1 MQITNPLRILFV
13 TPYKPDLIRVRPYQ
27 FIRHLAKLGHK
38 ITLVFYDSP
47 QNLLV
52 DNELR
57 SLCEDIF
64 PIPITKTKV
73 LFNSLKNLPTNK
85 PFQASYGINKKMFIQ
100 IEKLIKN
107 EYSPFDVIHFEHL
120 RSVDFGIKLKE
131 MNISNHTPI
140 VWDSVD
146 SITHLF
152 RQASIHHPLWIGR
165 KFLEVETQRTSIYEP
180 RVASV
185 FNKVLVTSQTDLNVF
200 VELLTKLKIN
210 ADLVVL
216 PNGVDLENF
225 TPDINQKREENTL
238 VISGKMS
245 YHANQKMVSN
255 LVKEIMPLIWKKN
268 PDVRLWVVG
277 QNPSKEI
284 INFGEDPRITITG
297 WVPEMRSFLQ
307 KATIAVAPLAY
318 GAGIQNK
325 ILEAMA
331 CETPVITSSSALNAL
346 SAIPGQDLLV
356 ADDVESFANLTID
369 LLSNPS
375 RMEKIGKAG
384 RLFVENHHS
393 WQKAAEKLL
402 QIYQESINSSHSL
415 YS

>member
-1 MQITNPLRILFV
+1 MQTTNPLRILFI

-47 QNLLV
+47 QNLIV
-52 DNELR
+52 DNELG
-57 SLCEDIF
+57 SVCENIF

-73 LFNSLKNLPTNK
+73 LINCLLTLPTKK
-85 PFQASYGINKKMFIQ
+85 PFQAAYGLNKQMFDQ
-100 IEKLIKN
+100 IEKLMKN
-107 EYSPFDVIHFEHL
+107 EDSPFDVIHFEHL
-120 RSVDFGIKLKE
+120 RSVDFGIKLMKLKGSGH
-131 MNISNHTPI
+131 IPF

-152 RQASIHHPLWIGR
+152 RQASTQHPLWIGR
-165 KFLEVETQRTSIYEP
+165 KFLEVETHRTSQYEP
-180 RVASV
+180 QVASV
-185 FNKVLVTSQTDLNVF
+185 FDKVLVTSHTDKNVF
-200 VELLTKLKIN
+200 IELLEDQKIN
-210 ADLVVL
+210 ANLVVL
-216 PNGVDLENF
+216 ANGVDLDYF
-225 TPDINQKREENTL
+225 TPEKSQKREENTL

-245 YHANQKMVSN
+245 YHANQKMVSK

-268 PDVRLWVVG
+268 PDVKLWVVG

-284 INFGEDPRITITG
+284 INFGEDPRITVTG
-297 WVPEMRSFLQ
+297 WVAEMRPYLQ
-307 KATIAVAPLAY
+307 RASIAVAPLAY

-331 CETPVITSSSALNAL
+331 CETPVIASSTALNAL
-346 SAIPGQDLLV
+346 SALPGQDLLA
-356 ADDVESFANLTID
+356 ADDIETFANITID

-375 RMEKIGKAG
+375 KMNEIGKAG
-384 RLFVENHHS
+384 RLFVENYHS
-393 WQKAAEKLL
+393 WQKAAENLSD
-402 QIYQESINSSHSL
+402 IYRESIIASHSL